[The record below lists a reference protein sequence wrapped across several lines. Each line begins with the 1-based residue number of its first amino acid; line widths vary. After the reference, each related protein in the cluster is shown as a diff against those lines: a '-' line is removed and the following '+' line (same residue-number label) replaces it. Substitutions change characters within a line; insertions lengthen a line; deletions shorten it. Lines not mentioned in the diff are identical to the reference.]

1 MSRIKLCSLGV
12 SVCLLLAPTLMFA
25 QEGARLAVTVMDPS
39 DAAVPGAKVTV
50 VEKGRGAT
58 HAGQTEE
65 TGTSYFNALS
75 PGSYRVEVEKTGFE
89 KYTVEDLQLHARD
102 FQSLRLQVRV
112 AAAEKS
118 EVTIKGEVE
127 GVQIDPSTG
136 TTVNGRYANDL
147 PSNSRSL
154 QSLVLMAP
162 GVVFAGGGSGGGDVN
177 VNGLRSNTNY
187 YTLDGVSAN
196 AGAGSALS
204 GGGNFFG
211 FGGGFATSSALATT
225 AGGNTYSIITL
236 EAMQEFRIQTSAF
249 APEFGRSPGAQ
260 VSVSSRGGN
269 NYLHGNAF
277 GYYRSD
283 KYNATDWFS
292 NSENLPKGAAH
303 FADYGGTL
311 GGALQPNKTFFFA
324 AFEGLRLNQPRT
336 AIDSVPNNTVRR
348 LASPGILPFVRA
360 FPIPNGVELGNGAA
374 QFLSVYSKPSS
385 TDAGSLR
392 LDRVLNNHVSTF
404 LRYSYTP
411 STNDARGGQGSSS
424 NSLQHF
430 KTTSQ
435 ALTGAMTFVT
445 RDDFVNDIRV
455 NVSRTSYN
463 MSSTMDNFGGAVVP
477 LDSILFPTGVDST
490 GGSYSFNV
498 LGVGGFSKSQIS
510 KNTQDQAN
518 FVFTQSVSDGGHQ
531 YRTGFDVRVL
541 LPTYH
546 YKPYEASVT
555 FDGMNGSYGG
565 LLTGS
570 ASNAVIRSNIT
581 DRHPLYKNFAF
592 YIQDT
597 WKKTNRLTLTYGF
610 RWDVNPA
617 PSARSGPKLLALDST
632 YNLTASNK
640 IYSTTW
646 FNIAP
651 RFGIAYQL
659 RGSGDHVTLLRSG
672 AGIFYDTGYGASAN
686 AFDSAPYVD
695 SVINTLPAFPLTS
708 SVLAIPVMPP
718 VKPYG
723 LVMGAD
729 PNLKAPR
736 VYQWNLLLERWF
748 GSGQSVS
755 VGYVGTAG
763 RRLLRQETAGS
774 FYSSDYNLLQV
785 TTNGAESHYHGLQA
799 QYRRTLSKRLQAQV
813 AYTYSH
819 SIDTAS
825 SDQGGG
831 GFALLLGNPRGSS
844 DFDARHNVY
853 ATASLQIWDPKP
865 GPLRWVFG
873 HWFLDGIFNYRT
885 ALPFDV
891 SGILT
896 QDTSGSSG
904 STTGTSN
911 TSYFFASVRP
921 DVTGQQFWISDKL
934 APGGKRLNRA
944 AFTAPANG
952 LQGNLGRNV
961 LRGFNDAQADLAVRR
976 QFPIGDRFNLQLR
989 VDAFNALNH
998 ANFANPTSQQGA
1010 NFQSPFFGVATQMLY
1025 TGGVGGA
1032 SMNPSQT
1039 SGGPRSV
1046 QFSLR
1051 LQF

>member
-1 MSRIKLCSLGV
+1 M
-12 SVCLLLAPTLMFA
+12 
-25 QEGARLAVTVMDPS
+25 AVTVMDPS

-58 HAGQTEE
+58 HAGTTED

-118 EVTIKGEVE
+118 EVTVKGEVE

-136 TTVNGRYANDL
+136 ATVSGRYASDL
-147 PSNSRSL
+147 PSNSRSI
-154 QSLVLMAP
+154 QSLILMAP
-162 GVVFAGGGSGGGDVN
+162 GVIYAGGGAGGGDVN

-211 FGGGFATSSALATT
+211 FVGGFATSSTLSTT
-225 AGGNTYSIITL
+225 AGGNSYNVITL
-236 EAMQEFRIQTSAF
+236 DAMQEFRVQTSAF

-260 VSVSSRGGN
+260 VNVTSRGGN
-269 NYLHGNAF
+269 NFLHGNAF

-283 KYNATDWFS
+283 KYNASDWFS
-292 NSENLPKGAAH
+292 NSENLPKGASH
-303 FADYGGTL
+303 LADYGGTV

-336 AIDSVPNNTVRR
+336 AIDSVPDNIVRR
-348 LASPGILPFVRA
+348 LASPGLLPYLRA
-360 FPIPNGVELGNGAA
+360 FPVPNGVELGNGAA
-374 QFLSVYSKPSS
+374 QFLSVYSMPSS
-385 TDAGSLR
+385 TDAASIR
-392 LDRVLNNHVSTF
+392 LDRVLNNHVSAF

-411 STNDARGGQGSSS
+411 STNDSRGGLGSSS
-424 NSLQHF
+424 NSLQDF
-430 KTTSQ
+430 KTNSQ
-435 ALTGAMTFVT
+435 TLTGAMTFVT
-445 RDDFVNDIRV
+445 RDDFVNDIRL
-455 NVSRTSYN
+455 NVSRSTWRMN
-463 MSSTMDNFGGAVVP
+463 STMDNFGNAVVP
-477 LDSILFPTGVDST
+477 VDSLLFPSGVDST
-490 GGSYSFNV
+490 MGSYSFNV
-498 LGVGGFSKSQIS
+498 MGVGGFSKGQTSN
-510 KNTQDQAN
+510 NTQDQGN

-531 YRTGFDVRVL
+531 YRTGIDVRIL
-541 LPTYH
+541 MPTYH
-546 YKPYEASVT
+546 FKPFSENVS
-555 FDGMNGSYGG
+555 FDGMNGTYGG
-565 LLTGS
+565 LLTGT
-570 ASNAVIRSNIT
+570 ATNAVLRSNIT
-581 DRHPLYKNFAF
+581 DRYPFYQNYAF

-617 PSARSGPKLLALDST
+617 PSARSGPSVLALDSSF
-632 YNLTASNK
+632 NLTASNK

-651 RFGIAYQL
+651 RFGVAYQL
-659 RGSGDHVTLLRSG
+659 RGSGDHVTLIRSG
-672 AGIFYDTGYGASAN
+672 MGVFYDTGYGASAN
-686 AFDSAPYVD
+686 AFDSAPYVN
-695 SVINTLPAFPLTS
+695 SVITTLPTFPLLA
-708 SVLAIPVMPP
+708 SVQSIPVMPP

-723 LVMGAD
+723 MVMGAD
-729 PNLKAPR
+729 PNLKPPL
-736 VYQWNLLLERWF
+736 VYQWNVVLERWF
-748 GSGQSVS
+748 GSGQSAS
-755 VGYVGTAG
+755 IGYVGTAG
-763 RRLLRQETAGS
+763 RRLLRQENAGS
-774 FYSSDYNLLQV
+774 FFSTDYNLLQV
-785 TTNGAESHYHGLQA
+785 TTNGAQSNYNGLQA
-799 QYRRTLSKRLQAQV
+799 QYRRTLSKRIQAQV

-825 SDQGGG
+825 NDLGGG

-844 DFDARHNVY
+844 DFDVRHNLN
-853 ATASLQIWDPKP
+853 ATASFQIWNPKP
-865 GPLRWVFG
+865 APLRWVFG
-873 HWFLDGIFNYRT
+873 HWFLDGVFTYRT

-891 SGILT
+891 SGVLT
-896 QDTSGSSG
+896 QDGNS
-904 STTGTSN
+904 STTTPSGIS

-921 DVTGQQFWISDKL
+921 DVTGQPIWISDKL

-952 LQGNLGRNV
+952 LQGTLGRNV
-961 LRGFNDAQADLAVRR
+961 IRGFNAAQADLAVRR
-976 QFPIGDRFNLQLR
+976 QFPIGDRFNVQLR
-989 VDAFNALNH
+989 LDAFNALNH
-998 ANFANPTSQQGA
+998 PNFANPSSQQGA
-1010 NFQSPFFGVATQMLY
+1010 SFQSPFFGTATQMLY
-1025 TGGVGGA
+1025 AGGMGGTV
-1032 SMNPSQT
+1032 MNPSQT